1 MLCDLHLNMYFYILA
16 GFDWKSTRLLFT
28 FFWHRLL
35 GSGGIWFCNDWYFY
49 GNGVF
54 RSTFVGILVGPE
66 ASVQVNWLYSYI
78 NAGVQLVGYYCAA
91 LTVDFRWIGRRRLTV
106 FSFIMVSR
114 SCHAESLP
122 DRMSCIVKVCSSS
135 WWWSRRQGVVSNPGL
150 ACLLG

>member
-1 MLCDLHLNMYFYILA
+1 MQICKRICFLFHA
-16 GFDWKSTRLLFT
+16 GFDSKSTKLLFT
-28 FFWHRLL
+28 YFWHRLV

-54 RSTFVGILVGPE
+54 RSTFVGILVGPN

-106 FSFIMVSR
+106 FSFIMVS
-114 SCHAESLP
+114 HH
-122 DRMSCIVKVCSSS
+122 
-135 WWWSRRQGVVSNPGL
+135 W
-150 ACLLG
+150 